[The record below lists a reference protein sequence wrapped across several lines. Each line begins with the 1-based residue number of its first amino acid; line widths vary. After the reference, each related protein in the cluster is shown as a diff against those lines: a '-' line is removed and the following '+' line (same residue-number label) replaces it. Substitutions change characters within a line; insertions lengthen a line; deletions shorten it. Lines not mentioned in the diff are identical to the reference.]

1 MATTT
6 YPIADPSAAAAV
18 PIRRMTL
25 EDIRFALKAGWAD
38 YCDMRGELIFLGLI
52 YPLVGLVAAFATF
65 KQDLLPLLFPLAAGL
80 SLMGPALASGFYEL
94 ARRREAG
101 VDSRWVHAFDLFS
114 DRRFWPILTLT
125 ALVAV
130 LFAAWI
136 GCAWMI
142 YSLTLGADPAASG
155 AAFLQR
161 LFTTAA
167 GWEMM
172 IAGDVVG
179 LLFATAVLAVSAV
192 SFPMLVDGKVG
203 ALTAAETSLRAAL
216 ANPRVFAAWGLVVAI
231 LLVVGSLPL
240 FVGLALVLPTLGYAT
255 WHLYRRAV
263 EGGAAA

>member
-6 YPIADPSAAAAV
+6 YSLAHPRVVPAV
-18 PIRRMTL
+18 QIRRMTL
-25 EDIRFALKAGWAD
+25 EDIRFAMRAGWAD
-38 YCDMRGELIFLGLI
+38 YCDKRGELIFLGLI
-52 YPLVGLVAAFATF
+52 YPLVGLVAAFAAF
-65 KQDLLPLLFPLAAGL
+65 RQDLLPLLFPLAAGL

-94 ARRREAG
+94 ARRRETG
-101 VDSRWVHAFDLFS
+101 EDSRWLHAFDLFS
-114 DRRFWPILTLT
+114 DRRFWPILMLT

-130 LFAAWI
+130 LFAAWM
-136 GCAWMI
+136 GCAWAI
-142 YSLTLGADPAASG
+142 YALTLGANRATPG
-155 AAFLQR
+155 ADFLQR

-172 IAGDVVG
+172 IAGDLVG
-179 LLFATAVLAVSAV
+179 LLFATIVLAVSAV

-216 ANPRVFAAWGLVVAI
+216 ANPRVFAVWGLTVAV
-231 LLVVGSLPL
+231 LLVLGSLPL

-263 EGGAAA
+263 EG